1 MFLIKLSD
9 MQVDS
14 YTIAFNFLADD
25 GRLKVDLLADVELHH
40 SQPYYIIRN
49 FKTIGRGTSSGL
61 PEIRLK
67 RVKGLWVHTDSGK
80 VSDLG
85 NAIGQAI
92 DAYEQSKQTK

>member
-1 MFLIKLSD
+1 

-25 GRLKVDLLADVELHH
+25 GRLKVHLLADVELHH

-49 FKTIGRGTSSGL
+49 FKTTGRAISSGL

-67 RVKGLWVHTDSGK
+67 RSGGRWVHTDSGK

-85 NAIGQAI
+85 TAIGQAI
-92 DAYEQSKQTK
+92 EAYEQSQQTK

>member
-1 MFLIKLSD
+1 

-25 GRLKVDLLADVELHH
+25 GRLKVHLLADVELHH
-40 SQPYYIIRN
+40 SQPYYVIRN
-49 FKTIGRGTSSGL
+49 FKTIGRKTSSGL

-67 RVKGLWVHTDSGK
+67 RSKGLWVHTDSGK
-80 VSDLG
+80 VSDFG

-92 DAYEQSKQTK
+92 DAYEQSQQAN